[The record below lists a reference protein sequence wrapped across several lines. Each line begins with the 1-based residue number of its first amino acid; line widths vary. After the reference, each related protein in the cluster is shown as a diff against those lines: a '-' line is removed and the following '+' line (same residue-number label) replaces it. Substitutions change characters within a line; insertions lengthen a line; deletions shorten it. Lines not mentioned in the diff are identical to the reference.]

1 MPELPET
8 SQEKP
13 VYETPVI
20 VDLNAIQRG
29 EGGFPPGTC
38 TAGSTPTGDCVAGSL
53 VV

>member
-13 VYETPVI
+13 VYENPII

-29 EGGFPPGTC
+29 EGGIPGPDC
-38 TAGSTPTGDCVAGSL
+38 TNGSTPTFGCALGSL
-53 VV
+53 DT